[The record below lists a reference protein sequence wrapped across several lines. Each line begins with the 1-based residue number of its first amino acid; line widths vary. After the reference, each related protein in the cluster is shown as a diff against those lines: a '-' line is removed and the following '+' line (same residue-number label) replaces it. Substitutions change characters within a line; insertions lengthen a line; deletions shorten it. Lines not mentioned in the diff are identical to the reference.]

1 MTADQLDLL
10 TAVAENPTP
19 IAEGYRNRIRAAIVA
34 DAREHGGEVNPNRV
48 RARLLHPAS
57 GRLDVD
63 PRILSATYAALRAQG
78 VLVHDG
84 WTTNGDT
91 AGRNGG
97 KPLRLW
103 RLVGEAS

>member
-1 MTADQLDLL
+1 MTTQLDLL
-10 TAVAENPTP
+10 TAVADDPTP
-19 IAEGYRNRIRAAIVA
+19 IAEGYRRRIRAAIKA

-63 PRILSATYAALRAQG
+63 PRILAAQFGALSAQK
-78 VLVHDG
+78 VLAHAG
-84 WTTNGDT
+84 WTTNDDRH
-91 AGRNGG
+91 GRNAG

-103 RLVGEAS
+103 RLVGDL